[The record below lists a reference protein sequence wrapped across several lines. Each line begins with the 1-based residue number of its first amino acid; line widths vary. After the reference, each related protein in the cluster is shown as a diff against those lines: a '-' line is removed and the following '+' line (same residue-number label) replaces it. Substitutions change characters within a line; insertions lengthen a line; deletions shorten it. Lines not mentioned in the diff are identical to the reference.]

1 MADNKPKW
9 LPKFELIIIAI
20 FFIGFM
26 IWGVNR
32 CNATKAKYAAMD
44 EEEAITDSLNQVS
57 SSAALPEPEPPIKPD
72 TTRQPEPTTRTIT
85 EKVTPLYAIIDGVN
99 IRAEPKVG
107 ARILYRLK
115 LHEEAI
121 FLNEVTNFKEEID
134 LGGITTDEPWV
145 KVKTPR
151 GQVGWVYGGTVSY
164 YKTKL
169 EGVEGQ

>member
-1 MADNKPKW
+1 MAESKSKW
-9 LPKFELIIIAI
+9 LPKFELIIIAV

-26 IWGVNR
+26 AWGVNR
-32 CNATKAKYAAMD
+32 CNATKAKYAEMD
-44 EEEAITDSLNQVS
+44 QEEAIADSLAQV

-72 TTRQPEPTTRTIT
+72 TTKQAETTTRTIT

-115 LHEEAI
+115 LYEEAI
-121 FLNEVTNFKEEID
+121 FLNEVTDFKEEID
-134 LGGITTDEPWV
+134 LGGVTTNEPWI